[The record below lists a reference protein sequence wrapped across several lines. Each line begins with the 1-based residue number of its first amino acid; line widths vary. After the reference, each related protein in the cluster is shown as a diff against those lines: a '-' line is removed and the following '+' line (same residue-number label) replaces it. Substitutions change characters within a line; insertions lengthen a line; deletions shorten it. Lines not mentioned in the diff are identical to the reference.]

1 MLEVNGVSKLYENS
15 RGVKDIHFS
24 MQRGEIVGFLGPNG
38 AGKTTTMRMITGY
51 LNPTG
56 GNILVDGLSM
66 ADHPRK
72 ARRKIGYL
80 PETPPLYPEMTVR
93 SYLKF
98 VADLRDVPVRAQ
110 KGRVNEI
117 IDKLGLNGRENQ
129 IIRSLSKGYKQ
140 RLGLAQAIVHKPD
153 LLVLDEPTSGLDPK
167 QIIEIRSLIRELG
180 ENHTVLLSTHILPEV
195 NTLCNRV
202 LIINQGQIVLDEKP
216 EMLGATMGDTFE
228 VSLEVK
234 GPREEVI
241 SLLGSTAGIAAVR
254 ELADASGGVYAG
266 GPHLPGIRTSGE
278 SQAGWAADA
287 EAQGAAPGSADEG
300 EAAPA
305 AAGETAEAGTPQ
317 PADAAGAD
325 AGATALPQ
333 ADTKLHADAADV
345 PEALPEAPGSIGSV
359 DDPAA
364 PDAPAKPQQAGAT
377 PVSRPGDASPAGG
390 APEAPGTVKLL
401 VSSADSTDIRE
412 PLFFRLAEAG
422 YPILEMKR
430 ESLSL
435 EDIFLKLTTDESL
448 SADPDGDRE
457 SSRGETSK
465 LDRVSRWL
473 PLKDKSGSKVAGQ
486 SKGGGEDA

>member
-15 RGVKDIHFS
+15 RGVREINFS

-234 GPREEVI
+234 GPREEII

-254 ELADASGGVYAG
+254 ELADGASAAVALGLAVVPAAAASGSGDAVDAEAEAASGG
-266 GPHLPGIRTSGE
+266 
-278 SQAGWAADA
+278 ADDTASEAA
-287 EAQGAAPGSADEG
+287 EAAAVALASPDAAAEPAGSSGSAVQTDGPGGSGSGAVE
-300 EAAPA
+300 EPA
-305 AAGETAEAGTPQ
+305 
-317 PADAAGAD
+317 AAGAD
-325 AGATALPQ
+325 A
-333 ADTKLHADAADV
+333 
-345 PEALPEAPGSIGSV
+345 S
-359 DDPAA
+359 AA
-364 PDAPAKPQQAGAT
+364 PRAETVGQQT
-377 PVSRPGDASPAGG
+377 ASPGG
-390 APEAPGTVKLL
+390 TAPDTVKLL

-422 YPILEMKR
+422 YPILEMRR

-435 EDIFLKLTTDESL
+435 EDIFLRLTTDESL
-448 SADPDGDRE
+448 SGSAEDEPE
-457 SSRGETSK
+457 SRPGQTSR
-465 LDRVSRWL
+465 LDRVSKWL
-473 PLKDKSGSKVAGQ
+473 PLKDKSGSAAAGQ

>member
-15 RGVKDIHFS
+15 RGVKEINFS

-234 GPREEVI
+234 GPREEII
-241 SLLGSTAGIAAVR
+241 SLLGTTAGIAAVR
-254 ELADASGGVYAG
+254 ELADGAPAAGALGLTSAPEAAASGAG
-266 GPHLPGIRTSGE
+266 E
-278 SQAGWAADA
+278 AADA
-287 EAQGAAPGSADEG
+287 EA
-300 EAAPA
+300 EAASGGAGDPASEAAEA
-305 AAGETAEAGTPQ
+305 AAVTPAS
-317 PADAAGAD
+317 PDAAGAD
-325 AGATALPQ
+325 ASAAPQ
-333 ADTKLHADAADV
+333 AKTGGQQTAS
-345 PEALPEAPGSIGSV
+345 PGGT
-359 DDPAA
+359 A
-364 PDAPAKPQQAGAT
+364 PD
-377 PVSRPGDASPAGG
+377 
-390 APEAPGTVKLL
+390 TVKLL

-448 SADPDGDRE
+448 SGSVEDEPESRPGQ
-457 SSRGETSK
+457 SSR
-465 LDRVSRWL
+465 LDRVSKWL
-473 PLKDKSGSKVAGQ
+473 PLKDKSGSAAAGQ